1 MKCVRLRI
9 EACAVSHK
17 PDILLLIANGLNI
30 KEGDG

>member
-1 MKCVRLRI
+1 MKCVRSRI
-9 EACAVSHK
+9 ETCTVSNK